1 MASYGDDGDRSLPET
16 GGDRQASARQAL
28 GMNTRWRDIR
38 WRRLI
43 RGVCLFTLALLL
55 PWRIMAA
62 CETRER
68 ARIPLDVKGGAILV
82 EVMINDRPAR
92 MILDTGAQRSVVTKE
107 VVSRLDLALDEW
119 VATTTR
125 GVGGVERNR
134 NALPRS
140 IALGGVPLERRTRTR
155 DTSLTVGTLPHA
167 AIDGLL
173 GRDFLSVFDLDLD
186 MRVPAVTLMSVS
198 GCTGA
203 FLPWVRPYAALAV
216 SNPADTAL
224 VVEVALDDVPLRA
237 LLDTGA
243 GITVLAAPGMSRVGL
258 TVEALGQSP
267 KMHASGL
274 GPKVVS
280 GWSHRFRSLRIGP
293 DTMQA
298 PALWVAPVRLKPIVD
313 MLLGADW
320 LAGRRVWIS
329 FATAQVFVER

>member
-1 MASYGDDGDRSLPET
+1 
-16 GGDRQASARQAL
+16 
-28 GMNTRWRDIR
+28 
-38 WRRLI
+38 
-43 RGVCLFTLALLL
+43 
-55 PWRIMAA
+55 MAA

-68 ARIPLDVKGGAILV
+68 ARIPLAVTGGAILV
-82 EVMINDRPAR
+82 EVLINDRPAR
-92 MILDTGAQRSVVTKE
+92 MILDTGAQRSVVTKAA
-107 VVSRLDLALDEW
+107 VSRLDLSLDEW

-134 NALPRS
+134 NALPHS
-140 IALGGVPLERRTRTR
+140 ITLGGVPLERRTRTR

-186 MRVPAVTLMSVS
+186 MRVPAVTLVSVS
-198 GCTGA
+198 GCAGA

-224 VVEVALDDVPLRA
+224 VVEVVLDDVPLRA

-243 GITVLAAPGMSRVGL
+243 GVTVLAAPGMSRLGL

-280 GWSHRFRSLRIGP
+280 GWSHRFRTMRIGP
-293 DTMQA
+293 DTMPA
-298 PALWVAPVRLKPIVD
+298 PALWVAPIRLKPIVD

-320 LAGRRVWIS
+320 LAERRVWIS